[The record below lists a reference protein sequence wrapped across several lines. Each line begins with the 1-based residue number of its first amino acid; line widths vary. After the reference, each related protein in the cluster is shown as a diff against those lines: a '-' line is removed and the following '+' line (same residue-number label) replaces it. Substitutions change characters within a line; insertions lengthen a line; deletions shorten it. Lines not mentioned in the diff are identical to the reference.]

1 MKRRT
6 AELWRGRDGT
16 MVAAGGGSLLP
27 AALALALSAA
37 LALAPRPVAAQPGP
51 IDSPVQLEFTATGGV
66 LTPAGTLTEP
76 IVTAP
81 PSGDP
86 SLEELELSE
95 AFAFGGGAGVKL
107 PGGLTAEG
115 QLFFSP
121 GVDLQTVER
130 GAVLT
135 DADHLALTGHL
146 LWRFPVPLVQPFLG
160 AGGGW
165 KRVSFDDPSV
175 LGTEAES
182 DLTGT
187 LLAGAYVDLVP
198 GLTIRAEARSY
209 LSSFDDPRVDDS
221 ELQNDMVFLAGLVW
235 SVP

>member
-1 MKRRT
+1 MRRRT
-6 AELWRGRDGT
+6 AEPRRRRD
-16 MVAAGGGSLLP
+16 AAGGPLWAGAMLLA
-27 AALALALSAA
+27 AALASTPIATAG
-37 LALAPRPVAAQPGP
+37 QPGP
-51 IDSPVQLEFTATGGV
+51 IESPVQLEFTASGGLLAPTTG
-66 LTPAGTLTEP
+66 LTDRLVA
-76 IVTAP
+76 AP
-81 PSGDP
+81 GLSGASP
-86 SLEELELSE
+86 EMGLSQ
-95 AFAFGGGAGVKL
+95 AFAFGGGVGVKL

-115 QLFFSP
+115 QLLFSP
-121 GVDLQTVER
+121 GVDLQTAET
-130 GAVLT
+130 GTVLS

-165 KRVSFDDPSV
+165 KRVSFDDPTV

-198 GLTIRAEARSY
+198 GLVIRAEARSY
-209 LSSFDDPRVDDS
+209 LSSFADPRADDA
-221 ELQNDMVFLAGLVW
+221 ELQNDMTFLAGLVW